1 MKKITIK
8 TGIESGTQFGRPV
21 IKISAGWPETGESA
35 LNGDLKGIVKIALSN
50 AKENMPTL
58 RQPSDRISKRA
69 IDLLL
74 NQGRLTG
81 TALQALVKQIIE
93 KDVPGLEQQKGPWF
107 MGVLVDSR
115 SLHTG
120 DLYGVIGFKDDKDG
134 VEILTKTK
142 GLLASKVARAMW
154 NAVLSVP
161 KDSHVDMTLDELCD
175 RLHYKRRPS
184 DGSHKTETKERV
196 SQAFLELV
204 RTELLLVYVPPKGRP
219 RGLLGAFW
227 DWSMVLGYSIKFR
240 PGAWYSDPHWHE
252 YNGTECDVPSGF
264 LRSSVGTH
272 ERHSTAIAHYLTSL
286 MRMNK
291 YEPQLLKVSTLLDL
305 TGLTDAERRN
315 PTRTMDALD
324 RAMNMVCR
332 PGFSPNPAR
341 PDEPRFGV
349 VAEWEYYRPKGMDD
363 ATFDRI
369 KDREKTVIF
378 TPLPAMEEKG
388 GQIAKARKRRQ
399 STRRRRPAGDA
410 QG

>member
-8 TGIESGTQFGRPV
+8 TSGIESGTQFGRPS
-21 IKISAGWPETGESA
+21 IKVSTGWPETDGAGVMTVATS
-35 LNGDLKGIVKIALSN
+35 
-50 AKENMPTL
+50 KETAIL

-81 TALQALVKQIIE
+81 TALRELVKQILE

-107 MGVLVDSR
+107 MGVLVDSN
-115 SLHTG
+115 SVYTG
-120 DLYGVIGFKDDKDG
+120 NLYGLIGFKDAAG
-134 VEILTKTK
+134 AGTLANAK
-142 GLLASKVARAMW
+142 GLLASKI
-154 NAVLSVP
+154 NAVMWDAVLRVP
-161 KDSHVDMTLDELCD
+161 RDSHVEMTLDELCD
-175 RLHYKRRPS
+175 RLQYKRRS
-184 DGSHKTETKERV
+184 FDGSHKTETKERV

-204 RTELLLVYVPPKGRP
+204 RTELLLVYVPPRGTP

-240 PGAWYSDPHWHE
+240 PGAWYSDPEWHKN
-252 YNGTECDVPSGF
+252 NGTVCNVPSGF

-272 ERHSTAIAHYLTSL
+272 ERHSTSIAHHLTSL

-305 TGLTDAERRN
+305 TGLTDAERHD
-315 PTRTMDALD
+315 PTRTINKLE
-324 RAMNMVCR
+324 RAMSMVCR
-332 PGFSPNPAR
+332 PGFLPDPAR

-369 KDREKTVIF
+369 KDRERTVKF

-388 GQIAKARKRRQ
+388 EQIAKARKRRQ